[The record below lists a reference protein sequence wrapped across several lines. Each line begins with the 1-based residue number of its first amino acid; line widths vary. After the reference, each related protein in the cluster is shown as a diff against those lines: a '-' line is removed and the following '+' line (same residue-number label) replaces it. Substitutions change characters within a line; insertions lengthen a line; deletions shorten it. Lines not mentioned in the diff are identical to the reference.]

1 MWTPLF
7 ISDES
12 WQACKEEMLSW
23 IGTPYRHLKAVKG
36 RGADCTLFLASVW
49 KEIGVLNKIQ
59 HGYYPRDW
67 NIHTHTEVVR
77 DGLKYHIQNNVC
89 EKIEVIEVDNREDA
103 FIRGD
108 MLGFTTRGTG
118 VTNHTTL
125 WCGDWKETNE
135 RNQMFN
141 CIEQRGVCRLQYGS
155 WWKKR
160 LTTILR
166 VMKEVD

>member
-1 MWTPLF
+1 MLEPLF

-12 WQACKEEMLSW
+12 WLQCKEELLSW
-23 IGTPYRHLKAVKG
+23 IGTPYRHLKCVKG

-49 KEIGVLNKIQ
+49 KNIGILKKLKY
-59 HGYYPRDW
+59 GYYPRDW
-67 NIHTHTEVVR
+67 HIHTREEKVKN
-77 DGLKYHIQNNVC
+77 GLKYHIQKNVR
-89 EKIEVIEVDNREDA
+89 EKIKVIEIEDHESD

-108 MLGFTTRGTG
+108 MLGFATRGTG

-125 WCGDWKETNE
+125 WCGDWKETNQK
-135 RNQMFN
+135 NQMFN
-141 CIEQRGVCRLQYGS
+141 SIENRGVCRVTYGS

-166 VMKEVD
+166 VMKEVK